1 MQKVIGQIGIFMIC
15 AQAVMHFR
23 PKEAY
28 GKYLRL
34 LFSIMILVQLL
45 QPFTMFFFGESKL
58 DLQRSTKQFQEMLDE
73 TMKTAADRAAA
84 TEEKID
90 EMGQEVA
97 DNIEIAPVQEIQ
109 ITREDEQQN
118 EMVERKGT
126 GEIISDR

>member
-126 GEIISDR
+126 GEIISER